1 MSQEHQPICTQ
12 ETQELIAK
20 LRACP
25 AVEKGLAQAEEQHQ
39 QRINEQVQLTEVPAP
54 PFHEEERAKVF
65 AQLLADAGIPDVHQ
79 DQIGNVIGRLKG
91 IGNGPTL
98 VIGAHI
104 DTVFKEGT
112 PIKVS

>member
-12 ETQELIAK
+12 ETKDLIAK

-65 AQLLADAGIPDVHQ
+65 AQLLAY
-79 DQIGNVIGRLKG
+79 RK
-91 IGNGPTL
+91 T
-98 VIGAHI
+98 
-104 DTVFKEGT
+104 
-112 PIKVS
+112 